1 MRNRKKQEARSRQ
14 PARKDASQSKHA
26 AENHVLKQTR
36 HDLLTVWTLSLL
48 QKHKEVSSVLMQ
60 VTRTTV
66 RTSCTETQVRTAS
79 LVPPL
84 SHFSSRWHPARS
96 STLRA
101 SSPLAP
107 LAAHFTPP
115 LLLRGER
122 ERVGGRMEKG
132 VPPKEVE
139 PSGGREQ
146 GSLSADA
153 GVR

>member
-60 VTRTTV
+60 VTRTIV

>member
-60 VTRTTV
+60 VTRTIV

-122 ERVGGRMEKG
+122 EREWEGGWRRGCPRKRWSRAEGGSRG
-132 VPPKEVE
+132 V
-139 PSGGREQ
+139 
-146 GSLSADA
+146 SLPTLE
-153 GVR
+153 